1 MYPVGHFGSL
11 PVTLI
16 VRPPLT
22 HVIVFL
28 VFKGRALVGVGVG
41 VALGVAVAVATG
53 SGFGN
58 NSGS

>member
-1 MYPVGHFGSL
+1 VYPVGHFGSL

-28 VFKGRALVGVGVG
+28 VFTGRALVGEGV
-41 VALGVAVAVATG
+41 GVAVAVATG

>member
-1 MYPVGHFGSL
+1 VYPVGHFGSL

-28 VFKGRALVGVGVG
+28 VFIGRAFVGEGVG
-41 VALGVAVAVATG
+41 VALAVATG